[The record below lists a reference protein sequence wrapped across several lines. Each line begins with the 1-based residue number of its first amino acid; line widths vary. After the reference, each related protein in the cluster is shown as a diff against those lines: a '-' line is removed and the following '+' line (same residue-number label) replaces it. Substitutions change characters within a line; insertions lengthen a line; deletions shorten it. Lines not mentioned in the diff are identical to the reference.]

1 MGTYNVHDTSIK
13 KFGDYY
19 YLYSTDAIFAEN
31 REEAK
36 AKNVPLRYIQ
46 VRKSLDLVNWEF
58 VGWAFPEIPEEA
70 VEWVRSR
77 NEGRGATNIWAPY
90 VMKQGD
96 VYRLYFSVSAFKHL
110 IGWRNPIRQ
119 RSPGTKG
126 GGIERYPDERYRP
139 QCYRGCGQREAMDAL
154 RLLFWRLVLRGA

>member
-1 MGTYNVHDTSIK
+1 
-13 KFGDYY
+13 
-19 YLYSTDAIFAEN
+19 
-31 REEAK
+31 
-36 AKNVPLRYIQ
+36 VPLRYIQ

-96 VYRLYFSVSAFKHL
+96 VYRLYFSVSAFGKKTSW
-110 IGWRNPIRQ
+110 IGLAESD
-119 RSPGTKG
+119 SPEGPWVQKG
-126 GGIERYPDERYRP
+126 GGGEI
-139 QCYRGCGQREAMDAL
+139 
-154 RLLFWRLVLRGA
+154 